1 MTITWSDLLGA
12 GVRKPSRE
20 LAEVRRANDG
30 QRAHIR
36 NLQDENSSLRSSVA
50 RLEFE
55 VARLKADKV
64 LAAAQRVVEVGPWR
78 VRPESIKAA
87 RVKYECVGEIEY
99 WLVVLECGGSA
110 VNLHFDTKAEA
121 VEVLDLLMPV
131 QP

>member
-1 MTITWSDLLGA
+1 MTITRSDLLA
-12 GVRKPSRE
+12 
-20 LAEVRRANDG
+20 AE
-30 QRAHIR
+30 
-36 NLQDENSSLRSSVA
+36 
-50 RLEFE
+50 
-55 VARLKADKV
+55 
-64 LAAAQRVVEVGPWR
+64 QRVVEVGPWR

-99 WLVVLECGGSA
+99 WLVVLECGGPA